1 MRSLNLDQLRTL
13 AAVVKFGSFS
23 AAARHLNLTQPA
35 VSLQVRELEERVG
48 LRLVDRLGKQV
59 RATAAGRDLIAYG
72 ERIMAEADRALAAM
86 RGYKEGK
93 AGRVHLGTGPTA
105 LAYILPPILQ
115 KLREDHPDVELVVTT
130 GTTQT
135 ITERMLENVIDLG
148 FTALPVDQE
157 TFDVIPVRDDAMVAI
172 FSAVTEDIPAVVT
185 PKSLAGRPLILE
197 YHHVNQNRLSR
208 GWLQAGGV
216 AVRPALQFDGIEAIK
231 YAVAAGLGVAIVPSP
246 ALNGGPPLNSIV
258 ARPLD
263 PPLTRTLGLIQR
275 RDKYDDPALRVVR
288 EVILTAAAPAVDAVS
303 PQIGRTRTSARSSR
317 R

>member
-35 VSLQVRELEERVG
+35 VSLQIRELEQRVG
-48 LRLVDRLGKQV
+48 LRLVDRVGKQV
-59 RATAAGRDLIAYG
+59 RATAAGGDLIAYG
-72 ERIMAEADRALAAM
+72 ERIMAEADRALSAM
-86 RGYKEGK
+86 RGYREGQ

-105 LAYILPPILQ
+105 LAYILPPVLQ

-148 FTALPVDQE
+148 FTALPVDKE
-157 TFDVIPVRDDAMVAI
+157 KFDVIPVRDDDMVAI
-172 FSAVTEDIPAVVT
+172 FSAVAEDIPPVVT
-185 PKSLAGRPLILE
+185 PASLAGRPLILE

-216 AVRPALQFDGIEAIK
+216 EVRPALQFDGIEAIK

-246 ALNGGPPLNSIV
+246 ALNAGPPLNSIV

-263 PPLTRTLGLIQR
+263 PRLTRTLGLIQR
-275 RDKYDDPALRVVR
+275 HDKYDDPALRIVR
-288 EVILTAAAPAVDAVS
+288 EAILTAADIAVGAAPARVT
-303 PQIGRTRTSARSSR
+303 RTRTTARSTQR
-317 R
+317 

>member
-35 VSLQVRELEERVG
+35 VSLQIRELEERVG
-48 LRLVDRLGKQV
+48 LRLVDRVGKQV
-59 RATAAGRDLIAYG
+59 RATAPGRDLIAYG
-72 ERIMAEADRALAAM
+72 ERIMAEADRALSAM
-86 RGYKEGK
+86 RGYREGQ

-115 KLREDHPDVELVVTT
+115 KLREDHPEVELVVTT

-135 ITERMLENVIDLG
+135 ITEQMLENVIDLG

-157 TFDVIPVRDDAMVAI
+157 KFDVIPVRDDDMVAI
-172 FSAVTEDIPAVVT
+172 FSAAAEDIPPVVT
-185 PKSLAGRPLILE
+185 PASLAGRPLILE

-246 ALNGGPPLNSIV
+246 ALTGGPPLNSIV

-275 RDKYDDPALRVVR
+275 HDKYDDPALRIVR
-288 EVILTAAAPAVDAVS
+288 EVILTAADAAVGAAPARVA
-303 PQIGRTRTSARSSR
+303 RTRTTARSSQR
-317 R
+317 